1 MKLKNHY
8 HLGNANQC
16 QNWKTHLARSI
27 HIDQMVYFLQYP
39 QMTFSET
46 YTINQVR
53 VDNSMGTFAKVRK
66 LQGNRGSEK
75 QKVWFNFKP
84 TWKNNPPTR
93 NNLQG
98 LHLKAVAEKQAP
110 FMVFTND
117 TYKELNYFPGN
128 DTYLL
133 PDDYLTGSF
142 PAIVRTL
149 QKKLNFTMSVY
160 KR

>member
-1 MKLKNHY
+1 
-8 HLGNANQC
+8 
-16 QNWKTHLARSI
+16 
-27 HIDQMVYFLQYP
+27 
-39 QMTFSET
+39 MTFSET

-84 TWKNNPPTR
+84 TRKNNPPTR